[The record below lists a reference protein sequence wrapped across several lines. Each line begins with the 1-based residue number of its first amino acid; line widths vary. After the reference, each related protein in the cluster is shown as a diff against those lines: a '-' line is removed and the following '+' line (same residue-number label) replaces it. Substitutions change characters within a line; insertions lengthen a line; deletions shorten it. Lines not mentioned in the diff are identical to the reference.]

1 MALRWDSK
9 GSGISICWSFLAVL
23 ACPFLQGS
31 FGEHSRRRTN
41 KRSLRKLKDT
51 MDDEMKVKS
60 IAKEVR
66 EQGYSVASETL
77 HKFRLDLLC
86 RMISIILF
94 R

>member
-1 MALRWDSK
+1 
-9 GSGISICWSFLAVL
+9 
-23 ACPFLQGS
+23 
-31 FGEHSRRRTN
+31 
-41 KRSLRKLKDT
+41 